1 MSDLSKLKSIFGP
14 NNNKLN
20 WFTDVHLDD
29 RFINHSHQGASE
41 GDEFHSESHTLL
53 DDDVRPFT
61 AIYNQNQPID
71 RFDTKLN
78 YNENSLIPQ
87 TYGLDV
93 SMDTRSGRENPILDA
108 VLRGRIYEPIR
119 FSQNF
124 TDNQSFVFASSGEG
138 DIARA
143 YKTDSFDPRSETPKQ
158 NTLYFNTGKTLG
170 SLQYGSGGFF
180 SQVPSLGSDF
190 NNNSI
195 TDFSTSGFKGLPY
208 TRLSDLGKSPLD
220 GLTWET
226 LYNKDHT
233 SKDDVSHQGISPVN
247 YGGIV
252 NRDKLNIRDSGTKPS
267 LYNLS
272 RTSLLFPNQSEPYIV
287 SDIALGPTVHSGGRL
302 LNQGPLLGVPINRM
316 LTDTVRMTKFLTSPK
331 GLVFIAA
338 QNFLGSNS
346 KSVFITKGG
355 ELKQSRQRFKPTFN
369 PASTLT
375 QTALRAG
382 FGPIGLF
389 DKTEPFLGSIFGGT
403 EYGNTGTLGTVEHKI
418 IDTFTNAPADDGG
431 GVDFGG
437 LGSQLLSAAGGSAV
451 ATDAK
456 KYYGNGDKMTL
467 AKIITGNNLTSTSAG
482 TKGLNDGQN
491 TLQINVE
498 DKKEGMPFY
507 FKDLRDSKYIFFRAY
522 IEGLTENIAP
532 SWAETTYIGR
542 SEPVYVYERAT
553 REISM
558 TLKLVAQTKAELDKI
573 YEKMEKLTSLCYP
586 EYRED
591 DKYGNRMKPPLTLM
605 RMGELFGS
613 ENKELLGFIKS
624 ISYSVEQST
633 TYETEKGKR
642 VPRHV
647 NATIS
652 YQVIHNKAP
661 RLDMEQ
667 KFYGINT

>member
-1 MSDLSKLKSIFGP
+1 MSLLHLKSIFGP
-14 NNNKLN
+14 NTDITP
-20 WFTDVHLDD
+20 WQADVHLNEK
-29 RFINHSHQGASE
+29 ITNHTHHESGGGEVFHPE
-41 GDEFHSESHTLL
+41 GHTLL

-93 SMDTRSGRENPILDA
+93 SMGTRSGRENPILDA

-190 NNNSI
+190 TNNSI
-195 TDFSTSGFKGLPY
+195 TDFSTSGFKGAPY

-220 GLTWET
+220 GLNWED
-226 LYNKDHT
+226 LYNKNHT
-233 SKDDVSHQGISPVN
+233 PKDNPQHQGITPIN

-252 NRDKLNIRDSGTKPS
+252 NRDKLSIRDSGTKSS

-272 RTSLLFPNQSEPYIV
+272 RTSLLFPNQGEPYIV
-287 SDIALGPTVHSGGRL
+287 SNIALSEGVHSGGRL
-302 LNQGPLLGVPINRM
+302 LNQGPLLGIPINRM
-316 LTDTVRMTKFLTSPK
+316 LTDTARITKFLSSPK
-331 GLVFIAA
+331 GIGFIAA
-338 QNFLGSNS
+338 QNFLGANS
-346 KSVFITKGG
+346 KSVFISKDGK
-355 ELKQSRQRFKPTFN
+355 LQSSAQRFKKLYNPT
-369 PASTLT
+369 STLL
-375 QTALRAG
+375 QTAGRVG
-382 FGPIGLF
+382 FGPIGLV
-389 DKTEPFLGSIFGGT
+389 DKTELNLGLDIFKSDEYGT
-403 EYGNTGTLGTVEHKI
+403 EDTVSHKI
-418 IDTFTNAPADDGG
+418 DDTFTKGAVQGTTIGG
-431 GVDFGG
+431 FGQFASALVSNL
-437 LGSQLLSAAGGSAV
+437 LGTEKTVKEKSGG
-451 ATDAK
+451 
-456 KYYGNGDKMTL
+456 GDKMTL
-467 AKIITGNNLTSTSAG
+467 AKIIEGNNLTSTPGA
-482 TKGLNDGQN
+482 TKGLNNNQN
-491 TLQINVE
+491 TLDINVE
-498 DKKEGMPFY
+498 EIKEGMPFY

-532 SWAETTYIGR
+532 SWAETNYIGR

-558 TLKLVAQTKAELDKI
+558 TLKLAAQTRDELDSI

-591 DKYGNRMKPPLTLM
+591 DKYGNRMKPPLTKL

-633 TYETEKGKR
+633 TYETEKEYR
-642 VPRHV
+642 VPKHV
-647 NATIS
+647 TATLS
-652 YQVIHNKAP
+652 YQVIHNDAP
-661 RLDMEQ
+661 SLNMKQ
-667 KFYGINT
+667 KFYGINK